1 MVNKILLQELKTIIK
16 EEYSEDLSDD
26 QIHLVASGMVR
37 YFDLLSKLFH
47 QTNQDQKNEIIR
59 YDN

>member
-16 EEYSEDLSDD
+16 EEYDEDLSDD
-26 QIHLVASGMVR
+26 QVHLIANGMAR

-47 QTNQDQKNEIIR
+47 RPNQDQKNEIIR